1 VNVTPFDLG
10 RCPSVRAADAA
21 ATRVALRVL
30 SMLPPRWRVD
40 LPPLDLVTVTM
51 AGPDFALRQ
60 SDLPDPTDSIA
71 LPIARGTEVG
81 RLTLASSFAA
91 RIIDT
96 ALGARGTFS
105 SARALGPAERGVLV
119 ALVAPVLDIIGWSL
133 GLGPAPPT
141 TGIRARLALRIE
153 GAFGAGVLGLDLA
166 GSASASGDHW
176 RSRAGELPVVARV
189 EIAATAVRAASL
201 DGLAPGDAVVFDGRQ
216 AADYLA
222 DASGEPWLARLAIG
236 AYVAPLQIDSD
247 GGLELAG
254 DFHMIG
260 TPLERTVAID
270 REGAMDVSGP
280 TEKATSALAAA
291 PIEVVAELAR
301 ITLRG
306 DEVLG
311 LAPGVVLTVAVD
323 RRQAIALRVGGEI
336 WAEGELVD
344 VDGQLGIR
352 VTRMLETR
360 R

>member
-1 VNVTPFDLG
+1 MNVAPFDLG
-10 RCPSVRAADAA
+10 RCPSVRAADAE

-40 LPPLDLVTVTM
+40 LPPLDSVTVTM
-51 AGPDFALRQ
+51 AGPDFEIRP
-60 SDLPDPTDSIA
+60 SDSPDPTDSIV

-91 RIIDT
+91 RLIDT

-119 ALVAPVLDIIGWSL
+119 ALVAPLFDIIGWSL
-133 GLGPAPPT
+133 GLGPAPPR
-141 TGIRARLALRIE
+141 TGVRARLALRIE
-153 GAFGAGVLGLDLA
+153 GAFGSGVLGLDLSA
-166 GSASASGDHW
+166 SASASGDHW
-176 RSRAGELPVVARV
+176 RARAGALPVVARV
-189 EIAATAVRAASL
+189 EIARTEIDAASL
-201 DGLAPGDAVVFDGRQ
+201 VGLAPGDALVFDGRPGS
-216 AADYLA
+216 DFLA
-222 DASGEPWLARLAIG
+222 DGALEPWQARLAIG
-236 AYVAPLQIDSD
+236 AYVAPLQIDPD
-247 GGLELAG
+247 GGLEMAG
-254 DFHMIG
+254 DFQMTG
-260 TPLERTVAID
+260 TPIERTVAID

-311 LAPGVVLTVAVD
+311 LQPGVVLTVAVD
-323 RRQAIALRVGGEI
+323 RRQAIALRIGGEI

-344 VDGQLGIR
+344 VDGQLGVR
-352 VTRMLETR
+352 VTRKLETGR
-360 R
+360 